1 MTFVRLL
8 KTSVFTVARG
18 AVGVAGGLALFAAV
32 AGAPVQAHAEA
43 LAQAQPAAPAASP
56 APIQGQ
62 GPALWVVKD
71 ADSTLY
77 LFGSVHVLRPTTG
90 WASPRVQAAFDSAS
104 DIWFEISNPD
114 DQAAIVPL
122 IQQRGLS
129 LDTPLSSRLTPEE
142 NTQLD
147 EAAKAMGASAA
158 QLQPMRPWLAALSL
172 SVAPLVKAG
181 YDPKSGVEL
190 VLKAR
195 AEAAGKPI
203 HGFETIDKQI
213 GILADLPDDVQ
224 LAFLRET
231 LKDYDEAT
239 VKLDE
244 MVADWARGD
253 VPAIERLMVQ
263 EMKTDSPALYK
274 ALLVDRNTDW
284 ANQIQT
290 LLQGSGTAFIAV
302 GAAHLAG
309 PDSVQAQLKARGVDV
324 EAVQ

>member
-1 MTFVRLL
+1 
-8 KTSVFTVARG
+8 
-18 AVGVAGGLALFAAV
+18 
-32 AGAPVQAHAEA
+32 
-43 LAQAQPAAPAASP
+43 QAQPAAPAAAP

-62 GPALWVVKD
+62 GPALWVIKD

-122 IQQRGLS
+122 MQQYGLS
-129 LDTPLSSRLTPEE
+129 PTYRNATALTTGELTLFG
-142 NTQLD
+142 N
-147 EAAKAMGASAA
+147 AA
-158 QLQPMRPWLAALSL
+158 QSVGSDAVRMDNYRPWLAALTL

-195 AEAAGKPI
+195 TEAAGKPI

-213 GILADLPDDVQ
+213 GILAGLPDDVQ
-224 LAFLRET
+224 LVFLRET
-231 LKDYDEAT
+231 LKDYENAAT
-239 VKLDE
+239 KLDE
-244 MVADWARGD
+244 MVSAWARGD
-253 VPAIERLMVQ
+253 VDVLSRVMVQ
-263 EMKTDSPALYK
+263 EMKDASPALYQSI
-274 ALLVDRNTDW
+274 LVDRNTDW

-290 LLQGSGTAFIAV
+290 MLQGSGAAFIAV
-302 GAAHLAG
+302 GAGHLAG
-309 PDSVQAQLKARGVDV
+309 DDSVQAILAKRGVTV
-324 EAVQ
+324 EAVE

>member
-8 KTSVFTVARG
+8 KTSVFTVARC

-32 AGAPVQAHAEA
+32 AGAPVQA

-195 AEAAGKPI
+195 AEAAGKPV

-244 MVADWARGD
+244 MVEDWARGD

>member
-1 MTFVRLL
+1 MTLAARLR
-8 KTSVFTVARG
+8 SVSTLARG
-18 AVGVAGGLALFAAV
+18 AVGVAGGLALFV
-32 AGAPVQAHAEA
+32 TIAGAPADA
-43 LAQAQPAAPAASP
+43 LAQAQPAAPAAAP
-56 APIQGQ
+56 APIQGK
-62 GPALWVVKD
+62 GPALWVIKD

-122 IQQRGLS
+122 MQQYGLS
-129 LDTPLSSRLTPEE
+129 PTYRNATALTTGELTLFG
-142 NTQLD
+142 N
-147 EAAKAMGASAA
+147 AA
-158 QLQPMRPWLAALSL
+158 QSVGSDAVRMDNYRPWLAALTL

-213 GILADLPDDVQ
+213 GILAGLPDDVQ
-224 LAFLRET
+224 LVFLRET
-231 LKDYDEAT
+231 LKDYENAAT
-239 VKLDE
+239 KLDE
-244 MVADWARGD
+244 MVSAWARGD
-253 VPAIERLMVQ
+253 VDVLSRVMVQ
-263 EMKTDSPALYK
+263 EMKDASPALYQSI
-274 ALLVDRNTDW
+274 LVDRNTDW

-290 LLQGSGTAFIAV
+290 MLQGSGAAFIAV
-302 GAAHLAG
+302 GAGHLAG
-309 PDSVQAQLKARGVDV
+309 DDSVQAILAKRGVTV
-324 EAVQ
+324 EAVE

>member
-1 MTFVRLL
+1 MTFAARLRS
-8 KTSVFTVARG
+8 SVSTLARG
-18 AVGVAGGLALFAAV
+18 AVGVAGGLALFAAI
-32 AGAPVQAHAEA
+32 AGAPADA
-43 LAQAQPAAPAASP
+43 LAQAQPAAPAAAP

-62 GPALWVVKD
+62 GPALWVIKD

-122 IQQRGLS
+122 MQQYGLS
-129 LDTPLSSRLTPEE
+129 PTYRNATALTTGELTLFG
-142 NTQLD
+142 N
-147 EAAKAMGASAA
+147 AA
-158 QLQPMRPWLAALSL
+158 QSVGSDAVRMDNYRPWLAALTL

-213 GILADLPDDVQ
+213 GILAGLPDDVQ
-224 LAFLRET
+224 LVFLRET
-231 LKDYDEAT
+231 LKHYENAAT
-239 VKLDE
+239 KLDE
-244 MVADWARGD
+244 MVSAWARGD
-253 VPAIERLMVQ
+253 VDVLSRVMVQ
-263 EMKTDSPALYK
+263 EMKDASPALYQSI
-274 ALLVDRNTDW
+274 LVDRNTDW

-290 LLQGSGTAFIAV
+290 MLQGSGAAFIAV
-302 GAAHLAG
+302 GAGHLAG
-309 PDSVQAQLKARGVDV
+309 DDSVQAILAKRGVTV
-324 EAVQ
+324 EAVE